1 MEHIRAARIRGLKGR
16 WAYCMHYP
24 RKDCD
29 SVIAAQR
36 LCIDLPLRIP
46 AVEGGCAL
54 ETATSKTG
62 QYSGKAS
69 YDGWILIMIVISIA
83 VRLEQLT
90 LRAMT
95 TSSPP

>member
-1 MEHIRAARIRGLKGR
+1 
-16 WAYCMHYP
+16 MHYP

-46 AVEGGCAL
+46 AIEGGCAL
-54 ETATSKTG
+54 EIATFKTG
-62 QYSGKAS
+62 QYSGKADH
-69 YDGWILIMIVISIA
+69 DGWTLIVIVISIA
-83 VRLEQLT
+83 VCLEHLT

-95 TSSPP
+95 TSSPPCV